1 MFKKIIVNAL
11 KSLSPDEKQ
20 EVRKALAE
28 QPAVEQEVDTKD
40 NKVTETAEN
49 VGEQGEN
56 IVKKGETAMEKDK
69 TTTTTEE
76 TTKTTKTE
84 GKKGGETTEV
94 KDAKPTEQV
103 ATTETAENAGENV
116 QPQVTDAP
124 TNGNGVRIEDLV
136 TKDEV
141 QALMASFEAKFAAV
155 VKENQDLKAKNE
167 ELVAKYETPNFG
179 GQARQGVA
187 PQDQSVKGANETFDE
202 YVKNF
207 M

>member
-40 NKVTETAEN
+40 TNEVTETAEN

-56 IVKKGETAMEKDK
+56 IVKKGETEMEKDQ

-76 TTKTTKTE
+76 TTKAIETE
-84 GKKGGETTEV
+84 GKKGEETTEV
-94 KDAKPTEQV
+94 KDTKTAEEV
-103 ATTETAENAGENV
+103 ANTETAE
-116 QPQVTDAP
+116 PQVTDAP
-124 TNGNGVRIEDLV
+124 TTGNGVRIEDLA

-155 VKENQDLKAKNE
+155 VRENQDLKAKNE

-187 PQDQSVKGANETFDE
+187 PQDKNVKAANQSYDE

>member
-40 NKVTETAEN
+40 TNEVTETAEN
-49 VGEQGEN
+49 VGEQREN
-56 IVKKGETAMEKDK
+56 IVKKGETEMEKDQ

-76 TTKTTKTE
+76 TTKATETE
-84 GKKGGETTEV
+84 GKKGEETTEV
-94 KDAKPTEQV
+94 KDAKSTEEV
-103 ATTETAENAGENV
+103 ANTKTAE
-116 QPQVTDAP
+116 PQVTDAP
-124 TNGNGVRIEDLV
+124 TTGNGVRIEDLV

-187 PQDQSVKGANETFDE
+187 PQDKSVKAANQSYDE

>member
-40 NKVTETAEN
+40 TKTAEN

-56 IVKKGETAMEKDK
+56 IVKKGETEMGKDK
-69 TTTTTEE
+69 TTTTTKE
-76 TTKTTKTE
+76 TTKAIETE
-84 GKKGGETTEV
+84 GKKGKETTEV
-94 KDAKPTEQV
+94 KDTKPTEEV
-103 ATTETAENAGENV
+103 ANTENAK
-116 QPQVTDAP
+116 PQVTDAP
-124 TNGNGVRIEDLV
+124 TTGNGVRIEDLA

-187 PQDQSVKGANETFDE
+187 PQDKNVKAANQSYDE

>member
-1 MFKKIIVNAL
+1 MLKKIIVNAL

-40 NKVTETAEN
+40 TNEVTETAEN
-49 VGEQGEN
+49 VGEQGGN
-56 IVKKGETAMEKDK
+56 IVKKGETEMDKDK

-76 TTKTTKTE
+76 TTKAIETE
-84 GKKGGETTEV
+84 GKKGEETTEV
-94 KDAKPTEQV
+94 KDTKTTEEV
-103 ATTETAENAGENV
+103 ANTETAE
-116 QPQVTDAP
+116 PQVTDAP
-124 TNGNGVRIEDLV
+124 TNGNGIRIEDLA

-187 PQDQSVKGANETFDE
+187 PQDKNVKAANQSYDE
-202 YVKNF
+202 YIKNF

>member
-40 NKVTETAEN
+40 TNKGTETAEN
-49 VGEQGEN
+49 VGEQREN
-56 IVKKGETAMEKDK
+56 IVKKGETEMEKNQ

-76 TTKTTKTE
+76 TTKATETE
-84 GKKGGETTEV
+84 GKKDEETTKAKDTKTSEEV
-94 KDAKPTEQV
+94 ANTK
-103 ATTETAENAGENV
+103 TAE
-116 QPQVTDAP
+116 PQVTDAP
-124 TNGNGVRIEDLV
+124 TTGNGVRIEDLA

-187 PQDQSVKGANETFDE
+187 PQDKNVKAANQSYDE